1 MDYFSFSLY
10 WSICLV
16 SFHDMVYIKIDG
28 WVVLAMKKS
37 VRSVD
42 LCPFDGL
49 PCERVKDCDDAL
61 SLRIGVYLVEGV
73 SCSRAV
79 YKVRK
84 K

>member
-1 MDYFSFSLY
+1 MN
-10 WSICLV
+10 
-16 SFHDMVYIKIDG
+16 
-28 WVVLAMKKS
+28 KS

-49 PCERVKDCDDAL
+49 LCERVKDCDDAL
-61 SLRIGVYLVEGV
+61 SLHIGVYLAEGG

>member
-1 MDYFSFSLY
+1 MN
-10 WSICLV
+10 
-16 SFHDMVYIKIDG
+16 
-28 WVVLAMKKS
+28 KS

-49 PCERVKDCDDAL
+49 PCERVKGCDDAL
-61 SLRIGVYLVEGV
+61 SLRIGLYLVEGD

-79 YKVRK
+79 YRVRK